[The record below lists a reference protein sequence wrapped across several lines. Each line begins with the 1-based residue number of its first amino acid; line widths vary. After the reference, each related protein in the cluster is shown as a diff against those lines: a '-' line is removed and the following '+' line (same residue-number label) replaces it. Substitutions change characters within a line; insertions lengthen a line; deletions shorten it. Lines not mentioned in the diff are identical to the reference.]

1 MKKSL
6 LTILFIRLIEQL
18 LFFIGL
24 VLMQVYV
31 NKSISMYLVKG
42 AWWDACEVL
51 TLRLVFTEFIHV
63 PILLKFLKERVFVR
77 MMVNALSFMMLT
89 LIANVILSMFTGF
102 FIIYLEAQSL
112 IPFSLACCV
121 PFLSPFIAN
130 LFTAKLNI
138 RSL

>member
-112 IPFSLACCV
+112 IPFFLACCV

-130 LFTAKLNI
+130 LFTAK
-138 RSL
+138 

>member
-63 PILLKFLKERVFVR
+63 SILLKFLKERVFVR

-112 IPFSLACCV
+112 TPFFLAYCV

-130 LFTAKLNI
+130 LFTAK
-138 RSL
+138 

>member
-6 LTILFIRLIEQL
+6 LTIVFIRLIEQL

-63 PILLKFLKERVFVR
+63 SILLKFLKERVFVR

-112 IPFSLACCV
+112 TPFFLACCV

-130 LFTAKLNI
+130 LLTAK
-138 RSL
+138 